1 MTKKNPSFIIN
12 ARRHFQVSLADQDP
26 VFWDGGSV
34 LAQQRHKD
42 WPALT
47 AWAIG
52 SSAICAKFI
61 LDLIPKKH
69 VRRSE
74 MRYRDEPDVLLA
86 NIVEISEAAFL
97 SVIAFE
103 LSGGDDYRGLVTLE
117 KCEPLTPPCKR
128 SRIKTLFKTLLA
140 NQPPVFRRSS
150 DYLLV
155 GQLHETWRHPSH
167 HRLGKDLN
175 DAQMLASFLPLEHV
189 RSFRLN
195 VRETKIQLAYVIM
208 LSAAAMTAVCA
219 WEECG
224 RSTDVKK
231 VQRKIN
237 QLAPPA

>member
-97 SVIAFE
+97 SVIAFDRDF
-103 LSGGDDYRGLVTLE
+103 S
-117 KCEPLTPPCKR
+117 
-128 SRIKTLFKTLLA
+128 
-140 NQPPVFRRSS
+140 
-150 DYLLV
+150 
-155 GQLHETWRHPSH
+155 
-167 HRLGKDLN
+167 
-175 DAQMLASFLPLEHV
+175 
-189 RSFRLN
+189 
-195 VRETKIQLAYVIM
+195 
-208 LSAAAMTAVCA
+208 
-219 WEECG
+219 
-224 RSTDVKK
+224 
-231 VQRKIN
+231 
-237 QLAPPA
+237 

>member
-12 ARRHFQVSLADQDP
+12 ARRHFQLSLADQNP
-26 VFWDGGSV
+26 VFWDSGSV

-52 SSAICAKFI
+52 SSVICAKFL
-61 LDLIPKKH
+61 LDLLPKKH

-86 NIVEISEAAFL
+86 DIVEISEAAFL
-97 SVIAFE
+97 SVIAYE
-103 LSGGDDYRGLVTLE
+103 LSGGDDYGGLVLLE
-117 KCEPLTPPCKR
+117 KCAPLTPPCKR
-128 SRIKTLFKTLLA
+128 GRIKTLFKALLSK
-140 NQPPVFRRSS
+140 QPPVFRRSG

-155 GQLHETWRHPSH
+155 AQIDASWRHPSH
-167 HRLGKDLN
+167 RRFGKDFD
-175 DAQMLASFLPLEHV
+175 DAQKISSYMPPEHV
-189 RSFRLN
+189 RYFRLV
-195 VRETKIQLAYVIM
+195 VRETKIQLAYIIM
-208 LSAAAMTAVCA
+208 LSAVAMTAVCA

-231 VQRKIN
+231 GRRKTS
-237 QLAPPA
+237 QLSPPV